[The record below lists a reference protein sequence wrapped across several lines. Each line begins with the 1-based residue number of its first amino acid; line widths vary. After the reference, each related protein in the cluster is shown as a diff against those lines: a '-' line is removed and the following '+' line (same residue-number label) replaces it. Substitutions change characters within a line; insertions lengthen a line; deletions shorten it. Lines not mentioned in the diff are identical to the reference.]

1 MSNFDPFGE
10 ANQKHSDPKDYDS
23 NRRNPASADVE
34 DERLTVIASSIPY
47 GATKLGQ
54 RPRPGREI
62 LPETDSFTPAGS
74 SPVANAAATLLN
86 LMLSL
91 KNTHACPD
99 VEGLR
104 SQLMA
109 EVSRFRNLLETDP
122 SRIAYTTIES
132 ASYVICAALDDVIL
146 NNTAW
151 GSSGVWAQKSLLAT
165 VHNDFRGGTRFYE
178 LLDNALRAPAVN
190 RDLLELMYLCLSLG
204 FQGQYRKQH
213 VELESRRKYAFDTL
227 YALYRKDDSDQALSP
242 NWRSEARKPDTL
254 IHQVPFWITAA
265 VAGALLVGIYTAFY
279 FRLSTEAEPVLSDFD
294 KVAVVAPEFIR
305 SPSWQQSESL
315 PQDQSTYERLSSF
328 LSPEI
333 NQHEIELEQLA
344 GGVLIRL
351 QGDELFKSASAT
363 LNPNYNNLLQ
373 RIGSALKN
381 EQGKILVVG
390 HTDNLPIRTLKF
402 PSNYVLSKARAETVA
417 QSLRTETGTFDRF
430 IVKGKG
436 AFKPRASNR
445 DETGRAR
452 NRRVEIILMTG
463 QETNHE
469 KTF

>member
-10 ANQKHSDPKDYDS
+10 AKQKQSAPNDTGS
-23 NRRNPASADVE
+23 NRSHFAGTAEE
-34 DERLTVIASSIPY
+34 DDRLTVIAQSVPY

-54 RPRPGREI
+54 RPRPGRET
-62 LPETDSFTPAGS
+62 LPETDSFAPAGAN
-74 SPVANAAATLLN
+74 PVVNAAATLLN

-104 SQLMA
+104 SQLVA
-109 EVSRFRNLLETDP
+109 EIGRFRSALETDP
-122 SRIAYTTIES
+122 SRMAHATIES
-132 ASYVICAALDDVIL
+132 ASYAVCAALDDVIL

-151 GSSGVWAQKSLLAT
+151 GSSGVWAQRSLLAA

-204 FQGQYRKQH
+204 FQGQYRNRH

-227 YALYRKDDSDQALSP
+227 YALYRKDDSERDLSP

-254 IHQVPFWITAA
+254 VHQVPFWITAA

-279 FRLSTEAEPVLSDFD
+279 FRLGTEAEPVLADFD
-294 KVAVVAPEFIR
+294 KVAVAAPEFVR
-305 SPSWQQSESL
+305 TSSW
-315 PQDQSTYERLSSF
+315 PQPEPIPEDQNAYRRLSSF
-328 LSPEI
+328 LSTEI
-333 NQHEIELEQLA
+333 GRHEVELEQLKE
-344 GGVLIRL
+344 GVLIRL

-363 LNPNYNNLLQ
+363 LNPDYNHLLQ
-373 RIGSALKN
+373 RIGSALKD

-417 QSLRTETGTFDRF
+417 QSLRTATGASDRF
-430 IVKGKG
+430 VVKGKG
-436 AFKPRASNR
+436 AFKPRTPNR
-445 DETGRAR
+445 DEAGRAR

-463 QETNHE
+463 NES
-469 KTF
+469 

>member
-10 ANQKHSDPKDYDS
+10 AKQKQSDPNDYGS
-23 NRRNPASADVE
+23 NRKKPANASIE
-34 DERLTVIASSIPY
+34 DDRPTVIASSLPY

-54 RPRPGREI
+54 RPRPGREA
-62 LPETDSFTPAGS
+62 LSETDSFAPAGS
-74 SPVANAAATLLN
+74 NPVVNAAATLLN

-109 EVSRFRNLLETDP
+109 EVVRFRNALETDP
-122 SRIAYTTIES
+122 SRIAHITMES
-132 ASYVICAALDDVIL
+132 ASYAVCAALDDVIL

-151 GSSGVWAQKSLLAT
+151 GSSGAWAQKSLLAT

-204 FQGQYRKQH
+204 FQGQYRNQH
-213 VELESRRKYAFDTL
+213 VELEARRKYAFDTL
-227 YALYRKDDSDQALSP
+227 YALYRKDDSGQDLSP

-254 IHQVPFWITAA
+254 VHQVPFWITAA

-279 FRLSTEAEPVLSDFD
+279 FRLSIESEPVLADFD
-294 KVAVVAPEFIR
+294 KVAVAAPEFIR
-305 SPSWQQSESL
+305 TPSWPQSESP
-315 PQDQSTYERLSSF
+315 PQDPGAYRRLSLF

-333 NQHEIELEQLA
+333 HRHEVELEQLA

-363 LNPNYNNLLQ
+363 LNPNFDNLLQ
-373 RIGSALKN
+373 RIGGALKD

-417 QSLRTETGTFDRF
+417 QSLRTATGASDRF
-430 IVKGKG
+430 VVKGKG

-445 DETGRAR
+445 DAAGRAR
-452 NRRVEIILMTG
+452 NRRVEIILTTG
-463 QETNHE
+463 NES
-469 KTF
+469 